1 MSDIEEDVVLARIGN
16 ERSEM
21 LSDYAVP
28 VGRVLLVE
36 EALEILRNLFL
47 CLLAVNSSVNL
58 LLNIVFHVL
67 VHLTDDPCHASLR
80 HLSRA

>member
-1 MSDIEEDVVLARIGN
+1 LSDIEEDVVLARISN

-36 EALEILRNLFL
+36 EALEIL
-47 CLLAVNSSVNL
+47 
-58 LLNIVFHVL
+58 
-67 VHLTDDPCHASLR
+67 
-80 HLSRA
+80 